1 MKTLIV
7 IPRHFENPERSYPF
21 PLGAAFVH
29 ASIVARGH
37 AVDILDLNR
46 HVGDP
51 GALVAQHIQRY
62 GSRVVMAGGLTQQ
75 FHKLRQIFTAA
86 KAVDPDIVTVGGG
99 GGYAATPT
107 LFSEM
112 TDVDYACI
120 GEAEH
125 VAADLLDALCGKR
138 AADDIFGLVIKKDG
152 KWDSGLG
159 AAQVSDLNGLPSP
172 DYETFGIEE
181 YLERQFPNDFYPMY
195 VDDSPGNLP
204 MTLAR
209 SCPYKCTFCHQPNA
223 GTYRQRSLDHFFAD
237 LDKILTKHPVRTLSI
252 YDELFASNARK
263 LRAFCERIAP
273 YGLKWVV
280 QLRVDIIT
288 PELLETLRAAG
299 CFYISFGIE
308 SMSPHILT
316 SMRKR
321 ITREQIERALD
332 MTYRAGIG
340 IQGNF
345 IFGDPNETWETFH
358 ETIEWWKRHRHY
370 QLNLGM
376 VIPLPGTILF
386 DKALAQGRIS
396 DARSYIEAGCP
407 PVNLMALPDA
417 DFEEMQQMLRDLQ
430 AENPYTGKVVSLA
443 RAAGNVYK
451 AQLEC
456 SHCKQVHHFERLYLD
471 PAQAR
476 TRQRIGCR
484 TCNARSLYVF
494 EPDRTEEP
502 LAQAVLA

>member
-29 ASIVARGH
+29 AAIVARGH

-46 HVGDP
+46 HEGDP
-51 GALVAQHIQRY
+51 AALVAGHIRRL

-75 FHKLRQIFTAA
+75 FHKLRQIFSAA
-86 KAVDPDIVTVGGG
+86 KAVDPAIVTVGGG
-99 GGYAATPT
+99 GGYAATPA

-112 TDVDYACI
+112 TDVDYACV

-138 AADDIFGLVIKKDG
+138 PADGIFGLVIKSGG

-159 AAQVSDLNGLPSP
+159 AAQVKDLDGLPSP
-172 DYETFGIEE
+172 DYDAFGIDE
-181 YLERQFPNDFYPMY
+181 YLRRQFANDFYPMY
-195 VDDSPGNLP
+195 VDDLPGNLP

-223 GTYRQRSLDHFFAD
+223 GTYRARSLDHFFAD
-237 LDKILTKHPVRTLSI
+237 LDRILARHPVRTLSI
-252 YDELFASNARK
+252 YDELFAANARK

-299 CFYISFGIE
+299 CFYISFGLE
-308 SMSPHILT
+308 SISPSILA

-321 ITREQIERALD
+321 ITREQIEAALD

-345 IFGDPNETWETFH
+345 IFGDPNETWDTFN
-358 ETIEWWKRHRHY
+358 ETIDWWKRHRHY
-370 QLNLGM
+370 QINLGM
-376 VIPLPGTILF
+376 IIPLPGTILF
-386 DKALAQGRIS
+386 DKALAQGRIA
-396 DARSYIEAGCP
+396 DARSYIEDGCP
-407 PVNLMALPDA
+407 PVNLMDLPEE
-417 DFEEMQQMLRDLQ
+417 DFQEMRRILRELQ
-430 AENPYTGKVVSLA
+430 AENPYTGKVLA
-443 RAAGNVYK
+443 LERAAGNVYR
-451 AQLEC
+451 ARLEC
-456 SHCKQVHHFERLYLD
+456 SHCGSAHAFERLYLD
-471 PAQAR
+471 PAQPR

-484 TCNARSLYVF
+484 RCNARSLYLF
-494 EPDRTEEP
+494 EPQREQRQE
-502 LAQAVLA
+502 AGAVAA